1 MQIPFP
7 FEGMLTFGGLAIM
20 LLVGVLLRAKVSIFQ
35 RFLMPSCLIGG
46 ILGLVLLN
54 INLIKLSV
62 SNLETFAYHFFNI
75 SFISVGLTR
84 TGKQEPASNQKKSAL
99 KGPLWMALTQSVV
112 FPLQAII
119 GGLFIILFGAYGLDL
134 FPTFGFFAPLGFNEG
149 PGQALSFGKVWEA
162 LGFEHA
168 ATIGATF
175 ATIGYFFAF
184 FVGVPLVNRGIRK
197 GVSAQTRRQLP
208 QDFLCGITARQQEP
222 KPAGALT
229 MHSANI
235 DTLAFQTA
243 LVGLVYVVTYGFIR
257 VLGSFFDPEVASI
270 LWGFFF
276 FFGLIFAFITRWL
289 MKKIGVN
296 YLIDTGIQRRITG
309 WSSDFL
315 IVATVMA
322 IQLQI
327 VWIYA
332 IPILAIA
339 LTCGV
344 LTTVVVVFLGNRLQD
359 YNLERTAAIYGTVT
373 GTVSCGLLLLRIAD
387 PEFKS
392 PAVVEVAVMNVI
404 MLIPLAP
411 YLLLVNA
418 PVWWNWSIAL
428 TVLVF
433 LGAMALSLILL
444 KVLKLW
450 QQPKKLVTASE
461 HRQP

>member
-7 FEGMLTFGGLAIM
+7 FESMLAFGSLSIM
-20 LLVGVLLRAKVSIFQ
+20 LLAGVLLRAKVSFFQ

-54 INLIKLSV
+54 IDLIKLPV
-62 SNLETFAYHFFNI
+62 SNLETFTYHFFNI
-75 SFISVGLTR
+75 SFISVGLTSAENP
-84 TGKQEPASNQKKSAL
+84 GAALNPKKSIL
-99 KGPLWMALTQSVV
+99 KGSLWMALTQSVV

-119 GGLFIILFGAYGLDL
+119 GGLFIIIFGVFGLKL

-149 PGQALSFGKVWEA
+149 PGQALSFGKVWQG

-197 GVSAQTRRQLP
+197 GLSAQTPKELP
-208 QDFLCGITARQQEP
+208 QDFITGIIDRKQEP
-222 KPAGALT
+222 ISAGSLT

-235 DTLAFQTA
+235 DTLGFQAA
-243 LVGLVYVVTYGFIR
+243 LVGLVYVVTYGFVR
-257 VLGSFFDPEVASI
+257 ALGSFFAPDVSSI

-309 WSSDFL
+309 WSIDFL

-327 VWIYA
+327 VWNYA
-332 IPILAIA
+332 IPILTIS

-344 LTTVVVVFLGNRLQD
+344 LTTAVVVFLGRRLWD
-359 YNLERTAAIYGTVT
+359 NNLERTVAIYGTVT
-373 GTVSCGLLLLRIAD
+373 GTVSCGLLLLRIVD

-392 PAVVEVAVMNVI
+392 PAVIEVAVMNVI

-411 YLLLVNA
+411 YLILVNA
-418 PVWWNWSIAL
+418 PLWWDWSIAL

-433 LGAMALSLILL
+433 LGAMALSLVLL

-450 QQPKKLVTASE
+450 QEPQKMNNE
-461 HRQP
+461 N

>member
-7 FEGMLTFGGLAIM
+7 FEGMLTFSGLAIM
-20 LLVGVLLRAKVSIFQ
+20 LLAGVLLRARVFIFQ
-35 RFLMPSCLIGG
+35 RYLIPSCLIGG

-54 INLIKLSV
+54 INAITLSV
-62 SNLETFAYHFFNI
+62 PNLETFAYHFFNI

-84 TGKQEPASNQKKSAL
+84 SAKPDSAAAHDKTAI
-99 KGPLWMALTQSVV
+99 KGPLWMALTQSTV
-112 FPLQAII
+112 FPLQAVI
-119 GGLFIILFGAYGLDL
+119 GGAFIILFGAFGLEL

-149 PGQALSFGKVWEA
+149 PGQALSFGKVWEG

-184 FVGVPLVNRGIRK
+184 FVGVPLVNWGIRK
-197 GVSAQTRRQLP
+197 GLSDQPRKQLP
-208 QDFLCGITARQQEP
+208 QDFLTGISGRNQAS

-229 MHSANI
+229 MHSANV

-243 LVGLVYVVTYGFIR
+243 LVGLVYAATYGFIR
-257 VLGSFFDPEVASI
+257 SLGSLFDAEVAAI

-276 FFGLIFAFITRWL
+276 FFGLIFAFVTRWL
-289 MKKIGVN
+289 MKKAGVN
-296 YLIDTGIQRRITG
+296 YLIDSGIQRRITG
-309 WSSDFL
+309 WSIDFL

-327 VWIYA
+327 VWNYA
-332 IPILAIA
+332 IPILAISIV
-339 LTCGV
+339 CGV
-344 LTTVVVVFLGNRLQD
+344 LTTAVVVFLGRRLWGH
-359 YNLERTAAIYGTVT
+359 NLERTVAIYGTVT

-392 PAVVEVAVMNVI
+392 PAVIEIAVMNVI

-411 YLLLVNA
+411 YLILVNA
-418 PVWWNWSIAL
+418 PLWWEWSIAL

-433 LGAMALSLILL
+433 LGAMALSLVLL
-444 KVLKLW
+444 KALKLW
-450 QQPKKLVTASE
+450 QKPPNNE
-461 HRQP
+461 Y

>member
-1 MQIPFP
+1 MPIPFP
-7 FEGMLTFGGLAIM
+7 FESMLTFGGLAIM
-20 LLVGVLLRAKVSIFQ
+20 LLAGVLLRARVPLFQ

-46 ILGLVLLN
+46 ILGLILLN
-54 INLIKLSV
+54 TNLIKLSV
-62 SNLETFAYHFFNI
+62 SNLETFAYHFFNV
-75 SFISVGLTR
+75 SFISVGLTSAE
-84 TGKQEPASNQKKSAL
+84 KQKTVSNSNKSVF
-99 KGPLWMALTQSVV
+99 KGSLWMALTQSVV

-119 GGLFIILFGAYGLDL
+119 GGLFIILFGALGLEL

-149 PGQALSFGKVWEA
+149 PGQALSFGRVWEG

-197 GVSAQTRRQLP
+197 GQSAQPRRQLP
-208 QDFLCGITARQQEP
+208 QDFITGITARNQEP
-222 KPAGALT
+222 KTAGALT
-229 MHSANI
+229 THSANI

-257 VLGSFFDPEVASI
+257 TLGSLFAPDVAAI

-276 FFGLIFAFITRWL
+276 FFGLIFAFILNWL
-289 MKKIGVN
+289 MKKSGVN

-309 WSSDFL
+309 WSIDFL

-327 VWIYA
+327 VWNYA
-332 IPILAIA
+332 IPILAIS

-344 LTTVVVVFLGNRLQD
+344 FTTAVVVFLGRRLRD
-359 YNLERTAAIYGTVT
+359 YNLERTVAIYGTVT

-392 PAVVEVAVMNVI
+392 PAVIEIAVMNVI

-411 YLLLVNA
+411 YLILVNA
-418 PVWWNWSIAL
+418 PVWWDWSIAL
-428 TVLVF
+428 TILVF
-433 LGAMALSLILL
+433 MGAMALSLVLL

-450 QQPKKLVTASE
+450 QKPE
-461 HRQP
+461 RNEY

>member
-7 FEGMLTFGGLAIM
+7 FEGMLTFGGMAVM
-20 LLVGVLLRAKVSIFQ
+20 LLVGVLLRAKAPIFQ

-46 ILGLVLLN
+46 ILGLILLN
-54 INLIKLSV
+54 FDLIKLPV
-62 SNLETFAYHFFNI
+62 SNLESFAYHFFNI
-75 SFISVGLTR
+75 SFISVGLTG
-84 TGKQEPASNQKKSAL
+84 TGKQESASTAQNKSAF
-99 KGPLWMALTQSVV
+99 KGPLWMALTQSAV
-112 FPLQAII
+112 FPLQAIT
-119 GGLFIILFGAYGLDL
+119 GGLFIILFGAFGVEL

-149 PGQALSFGKVWEA
+149 PGQALSFGKVWEG

-197 GVSAQTRRQLP
+197 GLSNPYSNHLP
-208 QDFLCGITARQQEP
+208 QDFLSGITARKQKP
-222 KPAGALT
+222 KTAGALT

-257 VLGSFFDPEVASI
+257 ATGSLFDPEVASI

-309 WSSDFL
+309 WSIDFL

-327 VWIYA
+327 VWNYA
-332 IPILAIA
+332 IPILAISI
-339 LTCGV
+339 TCGV
-344 LTTVVVVFLGNRLQD
+344 LTTAVVVFLGRRLWD
-359 YNLERTAAIYGTVT
+359 YNLERIVAIYGTVT

-392 PAVVEVAVMNVI
+392 PAVIEIAVMNVI

-411 YLLLVNA
+411 YLILVNA
-418 PVWWNWSIAL
+418 PVWWDWSIAF

-433 LGAMALSLILL
+433 LGAMALSLVLL
-444 KVLKLW
+444 KILKLW
-450 QQPKKLVTASE
+450 QNPTK
-461 HRQP
+461 

>member
-7 FEGMLTFGGLAIM
+7 FEGMLTFGGMAVM

-54 INLIKLSV
+54 IDLIELSV
-62 SNLETFAYHFFNI
+62 SNLEAFAYHFFNI

-84 TGKQEPASNQKKSAL
+84 TGKQESSSSSTAQNKSAF
-99 KGPLWMALTQSVV
+99 KGPLWMALTQSAV

-119 GGLFIILFGAYGLDL
+119 GGLFVILFGTFGLEL

-149 PGQALSFGKVWEA
+149 PGQALSFGKVWEG

-197 GVSAQTRRQLP
+197 GLTDPNRNQLP
-208 QDFLCGITARQQEP
+208 PDFLSGITARKQKP

-257 VLGSFFDPEVASI
+257 AFGSLFDPEVASI

-296 YLIDTGIQRRITG
+296 YLTLLPAE
-309 WSSDFL
+309 SSR
-315 IVATVMA
+315 
-322 IQLQI
+322 
-327 VWIYA
+327 
-332 IPILAIA
+332 P
-339 LTCGV
+339 
-344 LTTVVVVFLGNRLQD
+344 
-359 YNLERTAAIYGTVT
+359 
-373 GTVSCGLLLLRIAD
+373 
-387 PEFKS
+387 
-392 PAVVEVAVMNVI
+392 
-404 MLIPLAP
+404 
-411 YLLLVNA
+411 
-418 PVWWNWSIAL
+418 
-428 TVLVF
+428 
-433 LGAMALSLILL
+433 
-444 KVLKLW
+444 
-450 QQPKKLVTASE
+450 
-461 HRQP
+461 

>member
-7 FEGMLTFGGLAIM
+7 FEGMLTFGGMAVM

-46 ILGLVLLN
+46 ILGLILLN
-54 INLIKLSV
+54 IGLIKLTE

-84 TGKQEPASNQKKSAL
+84 TGEQESASTAQNKSVF
-99 KGPLWMALTQSVV
+99 KGPLWMALTQSAV

-119 GGLFIILFGAYGLDL
+119 GGLFVILFGAIGLEL

-149 PGQALSFGKVWEA
+149 PGQALSFGKVWQG

-168 ATIGATF
+168 ATIGAAF

-197 GVSAQTRRQLP
+197 GLSNPNRNQLP
-208 QDFLCGITARQQEP
+208 QDFLRGITDRRQKP
-222 KPAGALT
+222 KTAGALT

-257 VLGSFFDPEVASI
+257 AFGSLFDPEVASI
-270 LWGFFF
+270 FWGFFF

-309 WSSDFL
+309 WSIDFL

-327 VWIYA
+327 VWNYA
-332 IPILAIA
+332 IPILTISF
-339 LTCGV
+339 TCGV
-344 LTTVVVVFLGNRLQD
+344 LTTVVVVFLGRRLRD
-359 YNLERTAAIYGTVT
+359 HNLERTVAIYGTVT
-373 GTVSCGLLLLRIAD
+373 GTVSCGLLLLRIVD

-392 PAVVEVAVMNVI
+392 PVVIEVAVMNVI

-418 PVWWNWSIAL
+418 PVWWDWSIAF

-433 LGAMALSLILL
+433 LGAMALALILL
-444 KVLKLW
+444 KALKLW
-450 QQPKKLVTASE
+450 QKPQKMNI
-461 HRQP
+461 